1 MFNHLIPLCWNTD
14 TELLG
19 SAAVSASSNV
29 LIHLHD
35 AHEILTAP
43 VERHVYST
51 APPTEQMHAEIC
63 SVSDAAVRIPPK
75 ATLPSCCGMEDI
87 MDMALT
93 SLLYPEACR
102 GTGNSWLS
110 VDWSGAWDFPTRL
123 LVCGW
128 SVCLHHFTP
137 GREREAEREDVQAY
151 CRSWRELLWGDSLL
165 PPSLP
170 PSPPKLREQHK
181 LFALADVHS
190 SKYAWI
196 CRAGRRPSAQRT
208 AFHDA
213 CRSSCYSGCFTE
225 SINLSCQRHQA
236 LWWKLFHFLIR
247 ELWYCITRGGQ
258 GNILGRAVIV

>member
-35 AHEILTAP
+35 AREILTAP

-110 VDWSGAWDFPTRL
+110 VD
-123 LVCGW
+123 
-128 SVCLHHFTP
+128 
-137 GREREAEREDVQAY
+137 
-151 CRSWRELLWGDSLL
+151 
-165 PPSLP
+165 
-170 PSPPKLREQHK
+170 
-181 LFALADVHS
+181 
-190 SKYAWI
+190 
-196 CRAGRRPSAQRT
+196 
-208 AFHDA
+208 
-213 CRSSCYSGCFTE
+213 
-225 SINLSCQRHQA
+225 
-236 LWWKLFHFLIR
+236 
-247 ELWYCITRGGQ
+247 
-258 GNILGRAVIV
+258 